1 MFMRYYIFCFLF
13 ISLTSFFPGAFLK
26 KEFDKAGYY
35 AVLSSEKT
43 DEINL
48 QLQVLKEMTFIE
60 KQAYE
65 GALLMKKSGLVGNAK
80 EKLTLFKNGR
90 QKLESS
96 IKNDTRN
103 VEYRFLRIII
113 QEHAPKVVKYRNEL
127 DEDSQLVISNYKSL
141 PHFLQQVITDY
152 SKKSKVL
159 KNLQDQ

>member
-1 MFMRYYIFCFLF
+1 MERKLLLIVLVFWT
-13 ISLTSFFPGAFLK
+13 TSFAAAVNK
-26 KEFDKAGYY
+26 YSYIDKVELY
-35 AVLSSEKT
+35 AAMASNNLNDIDKQLAQIKQSVFTEK
-43 DEINL
+43 D
-48 QLQVLKEMTFIE
+48 
-60 KQAYE
+60 AYE
-65 GALLMKKSGLVGNAK
+65 GALLMKKSGLVGNTK

-113 QEHAPKVVKYRNEL
+113 QEHAPKIVKYRNEL

-141 PHFLQQVITDY
+141 PQFLQQVITDY